1 MAAPKEIGRKPNGMG
16 ECRPLCG
23 CVMTTSWKYMSYMN
37 FFLQNNVT
45 IVTAQDSYLI
55 ISCLRVTL
63 EAFSNVT

>member
-1 MAAPKEIGRKPNGMG
+1 MSTNEIFNQMLSGKSIQTFSR
-16 ECRPLCG
+16 
-23 CVMTTSWKYMSYMN
+23 VVQI

-45 IVTAQDSYLI
+45 NVTMQDSYLT

>member
-1 MAAPKEIGRKPNGMG
+1 MSTNEIFNQMLSGDFS
-16 ECRPLCG
+16 LY
-23 CVMTTSWKYMSYMN
+23 TI

-45 IVTAQDSYLI
+45 NVTTQDSYLT

>member
-1 MAAPKEIGRKPNGMG
+1 MSTNEIFNQMLSGKSIQ
-16 ECRPLCG
+16 LFL
-23 CVMTTSWKYMSYMN
+23 VQI

-45 IVTAQDSYLI
+45 NVTMQDSYLT

>member
-1 MAAPKEIGRKPNGMG
+1 MSTNEIFNQMLSGDFS
-16 ECRPLCG
+16 L
-23 CVMTTSWKYMSYMN
+23 YMN

-45 IVTAQDSYLI
+45 NVTTQDSYLT

>member
-1 MAAPKEIGRKPNGMG
+1 MQTEMEEMLPPKLTKN
-16 ECRPLCG
+16 L
-23 CVMTTSWKYMSYMN
+23 

-45 IVTAQDSYLI
+45 IVTTQDSYLI

>member
-1 MAAPKEIGRKPNGMG
+1 MSTNEIFNQMLFGLFFALY
-16 ECRPLCG
+16 EF
-23 CVMTTSWKYMSYMN
+23 

-45 IVTAQDSYLI
+45 NVTKQDSYLT